1 MTQMHALPDSRDTLA
16 RPSVHLVSGDL
27 LGWLHEKLAAAE
39 KSLAA
44 RRQGAECWRSG
55 TAKEWKAVGNKMT
68 KAQRIAQ
75 ADGETRIA
83 AKYQRDV
90 NNYRTLILRLQDS
103 PEGLRAQDAVKIG
116 GGAPLQPNVAYQP
129 TPGENQ

>member
-39 KSLAA
+39 KSLDA
-44 RRQGAECWRSG
+44 RRQGAECWRGG

-75 ADGETRIA
+75 AEVETRIA
-83 AKYQRDV
+83 AKYQREVDNFRAV
-90 NNYRTLILRLQDS
+90 IAALPNPEVSQMHTLPRYRPTKNGQVCILALT
-103 PEGLRAQDAVKIG
+103 IC
-116 GGAPLQPNVAYQP
+116 
-129 TPGENQ
+129 